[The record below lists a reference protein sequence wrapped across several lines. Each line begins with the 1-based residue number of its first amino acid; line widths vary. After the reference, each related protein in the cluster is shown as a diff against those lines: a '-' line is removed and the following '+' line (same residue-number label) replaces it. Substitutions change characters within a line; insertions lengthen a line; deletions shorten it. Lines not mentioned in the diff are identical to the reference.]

1 MNHALLHGLL
11 YCCMDCCTVA
21 RFSTNTPL
29 VEKSLAV
36 PLFKWFD
43 AATSTD
49 AMAVLV
55 PSPAHN
61 VQR

>member
-1 MNHALLHGLL
+1 
-11 YCCMDCCTVA
+11 MDCCTVA

-61 VQR
+61 VHC